1 MGDKSTLVLFVLCAL
16 TIGGFVNYRRNAPLD
31 AELKNRTYADLKAR
45 DLDTLIQAYEQE
57 TRRLRAWVDQE
68 PLADVPSQALDD
80 SDLGGKVK
88 TFERYQREA
97 NRWRSLRQEVLQ
109 REATLEALN
118 KEKDLRARG
127 LDQRWRQ
134 ILRRITT
141 L

>member
-1 MGDKSTLVLFVLCAL
+1 MGDKSTLFILMLCAL

-31 AELKNRTYADLKAR
+31 AELQNRTYADLNDP
-45 DLDTLIQAYEQE
+45 DLDTLIQAYEEE
-57 TRRLRAWVDQE
+57 TRRLGAWVDQA
-68 PLADVPSQALDD
+68 PLADVPSQALDA

-88 TFERYQREA
+88 TFERYQRET

-118 KEKDLRARG
+118 KEKSLRARG
-127 LDQRWRQ
+127 LDKRWRQ
-134 ILRRITT
+134 ILRRVIT

>member
-1 MGDKSTLVLFVLCAL
+1 MGDKSTLLILVLCAL

-31 AELKNRTYADLKAR
+31 AELQNRTYADLKDP
-45 DLDTLIQAYEQE
+45 DLDTLIQAYEEE
-57 TRRLRAWVDQE
+57 TRRLGAWVEQE
-68 PLADVPSQALDD
+68 PSARVPSQALDA

-88 TFERYQREA
+88 TFERYQRET

-118 KEKDLRARG
+118 KEKNLRARG
-127 LDQRWRQ
+127 LNQRWRQ
-134 ILRRITT
+134 ILRRVIT

>member
-1 MGDKSTLVLFVLCAL
+1 MGDNSTLLILMLCAL

-31 AELKNRTYADLKAR
+31 AELQNRTYADLKDP
-45 DLDTLIQAYEQE
+45 DLDTLIQAYEEE
-57 TRRLRAWVDQE
+57 TRRLRAWVEQE
-68 PLADVPSQALDD
+68 PSANVPSQALDD

-88 TFERYQREA
+88 MFERYQRET

-118 KEKDLRARG
+118 KEKNLRARG
-127 LDQRWRQ
+127 LDERWRQ
-134 ILRRITT
+134 ILRRLIT

>member
-1 MGDKSTLVLFVLCAL
+1 MGDKSTLLILVLCAL

-31 AELKNRTYADLKAR
+31 AELQSRTYADLKDR
-45 DLDTLIQAYEQE
+45 DLDTLIQAYEEE

-68 PLADVPSQALDD
+68 PLAKVPSQALDD

-88 TFERYQREA
+88 TFERYQRET

-127 LDQRWRQ
+127 LDERWRQ
-134 ILRRITT
+134 ILRRLIT